1 MVKRELLEKDHQKAV
16 IQWMNLAYPAL
27 IFFHVPNEGKF
38 PVQYRVQ
45 LKKMGLLAGVPD
57 LFIAKSSHFDGR
69 TYHGLFVEMKRNN
82 KCKITSKQ
90 KEVMEKLELHN
101 YRCEVGYGMDDAMKK
116 IRYYL
121 TK

>member
-1 MVKRELLEKDHQKAV
+1 MDEPGIPSIDILPRAKRGEV
-16 IQWMNLAYPAL
+16 SSSIPGPAQEDGSACWRSRFVYSK
-27 IFFHVPNEGKF
+27 I
-38 PVQYRVQ
+38 
-45 LKKMGLLAGVPD
+45 
-57 LFIAKSSHFDGR
+57 SHFDGR